1 MCEIELA
8 RNLDIQNVSD
18 MMAIAREVRGLNVNG
33 LYSEITVREKTR
45 RHELKPNPTVHS
57 IGR

>member
-18 MMAIAREVRGLNVNG
+18 MMAIAREVRGKRDGGDVLFKDDRLNP
-33 LYSEITVREKTR
+33 K
-45 RHELKPNPTVHS
+45 
-57 IGR
+57 